1 MIAVRRLCARRERA
15 VKTLQKLLACRRSVM
30 DAITTLWERRV
41 DAVRTLC
48 ITGKCDVL
56 EIFRGDPT
64 TR

>member
-15 VKTLQKLLACRRSVM
+15 VKMLQKLLACRRSVM

-48 ITGKCDVL
+48 
-56 EIFRGDPT
+56 
-64 TR
+64 TRYYWQM